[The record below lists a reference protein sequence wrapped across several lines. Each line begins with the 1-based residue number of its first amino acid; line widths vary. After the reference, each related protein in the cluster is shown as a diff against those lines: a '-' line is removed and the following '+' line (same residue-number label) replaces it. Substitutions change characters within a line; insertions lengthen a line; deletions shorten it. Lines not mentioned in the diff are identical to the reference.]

1 MDSRPDIQ
9 PGFTRIDRLLEITA
23 WLCMVALWMMVIWFY
38 DRLPEVIPTH
48 FNAAGEVDDTG
59 DKIVLFLLPGIGTL
73 LFIGLTILSRYPR
86 IFNYPVEIHTENAFR
101 QYTNAVRMLR
111 FLKGIVAVIFLWI
124 TAAVI
129 LKAGGQT
136 SGSIGT
142 WALPLMLALIL
153 LPMLYFVIKA
163 IRQR

>member
-1 MDSRPDIQ
+1 MESRPDIQ
-9 PGFTRIDRLLEITA
+9 PGFTGIDRLLETVA
-23 WLCMVALWMMVIWFY
+23 WLCIVALWLVVILFY
-38 DRLPEVIPTH
+38 ESLPEVIPTH

-59 DKIVLFLLPGIGTL
+59 DKIVLLLMPVIGTL
-73 LFIGLTILSRYPR
+73 LFLGLTILSRYPR
-86 IFNYPVEIHTENAFR
+86 IFNFPVEINAENAFR

-111 FLKGIVAVIFLWI
+111 YLKGMVALIFLWI

-136 SGSIGT
+136 SGGIGA
-142 WALPLMLALIL
+142 WSLPLMLALIL
-153 LPMLYFVIKA
+153 IPILYFVIKA